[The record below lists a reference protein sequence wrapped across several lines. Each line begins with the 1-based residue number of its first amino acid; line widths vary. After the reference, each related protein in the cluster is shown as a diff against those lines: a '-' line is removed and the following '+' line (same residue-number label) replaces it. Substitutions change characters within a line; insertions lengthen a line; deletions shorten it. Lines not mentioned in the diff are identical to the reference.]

1 MLSVAPGAADEL
13 LVEGIA
19 AQVGSDV
26 VLVSEVLRMVKP
38 TETRMRDAGVP
49 DVEIAKLRAEGLER
63 MIEWRLIEQQVR
75 KSELYASDGEIDATI
90 EGIAQENDLSVEDLR
105 RSVTSH
111 GMTLPDYRAQIKRE
125 LERRKLVNALIGSRI
140 EVEDKELMQFY
151 DTRFSSQPREGEVVH
166 LRQIM
171 IGFGEHVGRD
181 EKAAR
186 ARADESTARI
196 EAGEAFEVVALDVSE
211 VAGKKGGD
219 LGWIHVDRLAPWMVD
234 VVKRLDPG
242 EVSAVVD
249 LPVGYCLLKLVE
261 RKEYEPVSFEAARP
275 ELERELF
282 ERHLAREYEDW
293 MVKLRKRTY
302 IERRGYFAEATQM
315 GPSALF
321 RSGDEPRIP

>member
-13 LVEGIA
+13 LVDGIA

-49 DVEIAKLRAEGLER
+49 DLEIAKLRAEGLER

-75 KSELYASDGEIDATI
+75 KLELYANDGEIDATI

-125 LERRKLVNALIGSRI
+125 LERRKLVTALIGSRI

-171 IGFGEHVGRD
+171 IGFGEDVGRD

-249 LPVGYCLLKLVE
+249 LPVGYCLLKLIE

-302 IERRGYFAEATQM
+302 IERRGYFAEATLM

>member
-13 LVEGIA
+13 LVDGIA

-38 TETRMRDAGVP
+38 TETRMLDAGVP
-49 DVEIAKLRAEGLER
+49 DLEIAKLRAEGLER

-75 KSELYASDGEIDATI
+75 KLELYANDGEIDATI
-90 EGIAQENDLSVEDLR
+90 EGIARENDLSVEDLR

-125 LERRKLVNALIGSRI
+125 LERRKLVTALIGSRI

-171 IGFGEHVGRD
+171 IGFGENVGRD

-302 IERRGYFAEATQM
+302 IERRGYFAEATLM

>member
-13 LVEGIA
+13 LVDGIA

-38 TETRMRDAGVP
+38 TETRMLNAGVP
-49 DVEIAKLRAEGLER
+49 DLEIAKLRAEGLER

-75 KSELYASDGEIDATI
+75 KLELYANDGEIDATI
-90 EGIAQENDLSVEDLR
+90 EGIARENDLSVEDLR

-125 LERRKLVNALIGSRI
+125 LERRKLVTSLIGSRI

-171 IGFGEHVGRD
+171 IGFGENVGRD

-302 IERRGYFAEATQM
+302 IERRGYFAEATLM

>member
-13 LVEGIA
+13 LVDGIA

-111 GMTLPDYRAQIKRE
+111 GLTLPDYRAQIKRE

-140 EVEDKELMQFY
+140 EVEDKELMEFY

-171 IGFGEHVGRD
+171 IGFGEDVGRD

-219 LGWIHVDRLAPWMVD
+219 LGWIHVDRLAPWMID
-234 VVKRLDPG
+234 VVKRLEPG

-282 ERHLAREYEDW
+282 ERHLAREYGEW
-293 MVKLRKRTY
+293 MAALRKRTY
-302 IERRGYFAEATQM
+302 IERRGYFADGAQM

>member
-1 MLSVAPGAADEL
+1 MLSVAPVAADEL
-13 LVEGIA
+13 LVDGIA

-49 DVEIAKLRAEGLER
+49 DLEIAKLRAEGLER

-125 LERRKLVNALIGSRI
+125 LERRKLVTALIGSRI
-140 EVEDKELMQFY
+140 EVEDKELMEFY

-171 IGFGEHVGRD
+171 IGFGEDVGRD
-181 EKAAR
+181 ERAAR

-211 VAGKKGGD
+211 VAGKRGGD

-293 MVKLRKRTY
+293 MAKLRKRTY
-302 IERRGYFAEATQM
+302 IERRGYFADAPQM

-321 RSGDEPRIP
+321 RSGDESRIP